1 MSDSS
6 SHPRRPADLLLIEDN
21 PGDARLVEEA
31 LRDCPNANRLH
42 IVSDGDEAL
51 DFLYRRGDHGTAPR
65 PDLVLLDWNIPRTSG
80 ENVLT
85 EVKADP
91 DLKHIP
97 VTVLTGSK
105 DDGDVRRSYEK
116 HANACLHKAVEPG
129 EFMDTIEVYTDF
141 WLSVAKLPTS
151 EEGN

>member
-6 SHPRRPADLLLIEDN
+6 SHSKRSAELLLVEDN

-31 LRDCPNANRLH
+31 LRDCPTPNRLH
-42 IVSDGDEAL
+42 VVSDGDEAL
-51 DFLYRRGDHGTAPR
+51 DFLYRRGDHGSAPR

-80 ENVLT
+80 ENVLAELKT
-85 EVKADP
+85 DP
-91 DLKHIP
+91 ELKHIP

-105 DDGDVRRSYEK
+105 DDGDVVRSYQK
-116 HANACLHKAVEPG
+116 HANACLEKAVEPG

-141 WLSVAKLPTS
+141 WLSVAKLPTV
-151 EEGN
+151 EEGS